1 MKVNRLKYVYVVVG
15 VSEPEMEQSYLIVSE
30 MHAGHSSL
38 EKAQRE
44 LGAILDEIRHEA
56 NENEY
61 EFTYETDNDSL
72 SVDFNNGTQEYYKI
86 YKILVN

>member
-30 MHAGHSSL
+30 MHAGHSNL

-44 LGAILDEIRHEA
+44 LGAILDEIRQEA

-61 EFTYETDNDSL
+61 EFTYEMNNDSL

>member
-15 VSEPEMEQSYLIVSE
+15 VSEPEMEQSYLMVSE

-44 LGAILDEIRHEA
+44 LGTILDEIRQEA

-61 EFTYETDNDSL
+61 EFTYEMDNDSL

>member
-44 LGAILDEIRHEA
+44 LCAILDEIRQEA

-61 EFTYETDNDSL
+61 EFTYEMDNDSL
-72 SVDFNNGTQEYYKI
+72 SVDFNNGAQEYYKI